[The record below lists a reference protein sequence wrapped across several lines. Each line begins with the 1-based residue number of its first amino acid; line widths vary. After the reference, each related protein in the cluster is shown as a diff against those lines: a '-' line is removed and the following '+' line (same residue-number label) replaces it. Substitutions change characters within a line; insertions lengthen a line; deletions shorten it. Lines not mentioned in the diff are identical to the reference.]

1 MLLALYPIPI
11 LTICIVGFIVVFTY
25 RLRKTS
31 GDQREIER
39 RFWERERKANA
50 TRRRDISNLEYINI
64 PADLFPLN
72 LGTETEKSLEALS
85 QKQMLNLTG
94 KSNTDLKLEYGLP
107 NLEHLSECD
116 DTFSELVRLLPEY
129 VDELLEAGQK
139 EDAQRILEFA
149 VEIKADSRKI
159 FNRLAQM
166 YVDQGQD
173 SRIDELI
180 KIAQELDSLSKHVII
195 SDLNML

>member
-1 MLLALYPIPI
+1 M
-11 LTICIVGFIVVFTY
+11 FTY

-116 DTFSELVRLLPEY
+116 DNFSELVRLLPEY

>member
-1 MLLALYPIPI
+1 MLLALYPVPI
-11 LTICIVGFIVVFTY
+11 ITISIIGFIVVFTY

-31 GDQREIER
+31 SDQREIER

-64 PADLFPLN
+64 PPDLFPLN
-72 LGTETEKSLEALS
+72 LGTETEKKLEAIS

-116 DTFSELVRLLPEY
+116 DNFSELVRILPDY

-149 VEIKADSRKI
+149 VEIRADSRQI
-159 FNRLAQM
+159 FDKLAQM
-166 YVDQGQD
+166 YVEQGQD

-180 KIAQELDSLSKHVII
+180 SIAQELESLSKHVIL
-195 SDLNML
+195 SDLNKM